1 MGNLSD
7 TYSPS
12 DYILLDFD
20 TMYNRGSTQP
30 FRENMFLQ
38 LYGWR
43 HEVNVDSE
51 EIRGESGL
59 ITCMKCEDCTQT
71 DLRKATANRFRF
83 RPVRTGTRDQKK
95 PLVVAA
101 GQQCKRK
108 ECNTITSIR
117 SLLLCMKT
125 FSASFTNFT
134 GLLSQSHDWRCYVNR
149 RVLAIPPIWLQ
160 KHTDL
165 RELSWFVASA
175 YPR

>member
-1 MGNLSD
+1 MLH
-7 TYSPS
+7 
-12 DYILLDFD
+12 
-20 TMYNRGSTQP
+20 
-30 FRENMFLQ
+30 Q
-38 LYGWR
+38 LYGWQ
-43 HEVNVDSE
+43 HEVNVDNE
-51 EIRGESGL
+51 EIMGESGL

-108 ECNTITSIR
+108 EYNMITSTR
-117 SLLLCMKT
+117 SLLLCLKT

-134 GLLSQSHDWRCYVNR
+134 GLLPHLHYFRCYISRQVM
-149 RVLAIPPIWLQ
+149 AIPPIWLQ
-160 KHTDL
+160 KQTDL